1 MDLVQ
6 WVGYVG
12 SALVATSLM
21 MNNIWRLRWINLVG
35 ASIFATYGLLI
46 QAWPVVGLN
55 SFIAVVDIVYLV
67 ILSRKKETFSF
78 FEVAPDSAFLKE
90 FLSFWSDDIDR
101 FFPDFSLEGLKNPEI
116 RLILRN
122 MLPVGVFAC
131 EDGGDGVA
139 QIRLD
144 YVVPDYRDF
153 KNARFVYSSKHP
165 RLRACGFQ
173 SFVATS
179 EVPTHQRF
187 LRKVGF
193 RELPEQPGS
202 FTLPV

>member
-35 ASIFATYGLLI
+35 ASTFATYGLLI
-46 QAWPVVGLN
+46 QAWPVVCLN
-55 SFIAVVDIVYLV
+55 SFIAVVDIVYL
-67 ILSRKKETFSF
+67 ILLSRKKDIFSF

-90 FLSFWSDDIDR
+90 FLTFWADDINR
-101 FFPDFSLEGLKNPEI
+101 FFPGFSLEGLNNPEI

-122 MLPVGVFAC
+122 MFPVGVFVC
-131 EDGGDGVA
+131 EDAGDGVA

-153 KNARFVYSSKHP
+153 KNARFVYSSSHP
-165 RLRACGFQ
+165 RLKACGFR

-179 EVPTHQRF
+179 SVPAHQRF

-193 RELPEQPGS
+193 REDPAQPGR
-202 FTLPV
+202 FTMPV